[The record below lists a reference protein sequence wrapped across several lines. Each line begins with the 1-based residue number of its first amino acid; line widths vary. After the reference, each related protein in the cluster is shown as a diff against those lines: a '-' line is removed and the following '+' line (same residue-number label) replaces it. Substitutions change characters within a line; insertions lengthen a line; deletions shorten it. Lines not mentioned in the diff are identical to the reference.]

1 MAENKDGAEKTE
13 EATVK
18 RLQDAR
24 EKGQVSKSQDV
35 TTAGVLLIG
44 GLIVFG
50 LGSTM
55 FAKLRGF
62 FSSAFSTAAQFD
74 FTDTNISLYLLS
86 LISILADLLLPIFI
100 SIFILVLI
108 TEISQVGLKIAT
120 KKWSDPET
128 WKKPFKL
135 LSGLKRV
142 FFSSRSFVELLKGIA
157 KILVLGGMAVGVIWG
172 NLERIIDVVELP
184 FIDVAGTM
192 ADVAFEVLVK
202 VGAIYIFIAAGDFFW
217 QRWKFKQD
225 MKMTKQEVKDE
236 GKQTE
241 GDQNVKAKLRQMGR
255 AMIRTRMIGA
265 VAGADVVITNPTHF
279 AVAIKYTQGEDS
291 APIVVAKGVDF
302 LAQKIKEV
310 ANENE
315 ITIVEDPPLART
327 LYKLV
332 EVEQEIPEVLFKA
345 VAQVLAYVFS
355 LRSGKFASYNK
366 VEIDEALIS
375 D

>member
-1 MAENKDGAEKTE
+1 
-13 EATVK
+13 
-18 RLQDAR
+18 
-24 EKGQVSKSQDV
+24 
-35 TTAGVLLIG
+35 
-44 GLIVFG
+44 
-50 LGSTM
+50 
-55 FAKLRGF
+55 
-62 FSSAFSTAAQFD
+62 
-74 FTDTNISLYLLS
+74 
-86 LISILADLLLPIFI
+86 
-100 SIFILVLI
+100 
-108 TEISQVGLKIAT
+108 
-120 KKWSDPET
+120 
-128 WKKPFKL
+128 
-135 LSGLKRV
+135 
-142 FFSSRSFVELLKGIA
+142 
-157 KILVLGGMAVGVIWG
+157 
-172 NLERIIDVVELP
+172 LP